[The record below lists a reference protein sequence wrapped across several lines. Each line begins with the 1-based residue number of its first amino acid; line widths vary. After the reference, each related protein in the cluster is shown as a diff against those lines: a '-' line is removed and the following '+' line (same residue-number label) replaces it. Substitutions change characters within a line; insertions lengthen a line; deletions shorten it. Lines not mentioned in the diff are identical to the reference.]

1 MVSLFLLF
9 QGILSPLMP
18 LQELKFRC
26 HNEGQEAIF
35 YVTQP
40 DPRLNPCLT
49 VDSSQEASSAIASL
63 QAQFHT
69 ISALLGR
76 SRQRA
81 EGAGRSEKRQL
92 HTSPWGYSSILTL
105 KRVSQQKGTYGKVS
119 WISQQIVCWN
129 QEPNYCTLP
138 IQVASHTQRF
148 PKPTRPGLHKIIS
161 HMPFLD
167 CSP

>member
-1 MVSLFLLF
+1 MPSPCSGCLLK
-9 QGILSPLMP
+9 GILSPLMP

-35 YVTQP
+35 YVTRP
-40 DPRLNPCLT
+40 DPQLNPLT
-49 VDSSQEASSAIASL
+49 VDSSKEASSAIASL

-76 SRQRA
+76 IRQRA

-92 HTSPWGYSSILTL
+92 HTSPWGYSLTL
-105 KRVSQQKGTYGKVS
+105 KRVSQQKGTDGKVS
-119 WISQQIVCWN
+119 SISQQIVCWN

-138 IQVASHTQRF
+138 IQVASHTQRL
-148 PKPTRPGLHKIIS
+148 PKPTRPGLHKTIS
-161 HMPFLD
+161 NMPFLD
-167 CSP
+167 CFP